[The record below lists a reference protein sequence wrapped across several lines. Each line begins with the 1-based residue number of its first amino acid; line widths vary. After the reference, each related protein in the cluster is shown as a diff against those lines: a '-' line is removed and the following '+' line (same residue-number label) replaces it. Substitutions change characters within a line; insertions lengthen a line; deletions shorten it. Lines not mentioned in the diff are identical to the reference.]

1 LKGKISIAIITILL
15 CSTILYT
22 PAYGQFETPADNAV
36 LMEYSTGNIVYR
48 KNADVPKPPASI
60 TKLMTLLLTFEAIE
74 REQVNWDTVVTVSE
88 NAWRLGGSTMYLEIG
103 DKLTIRELVTGI
115 SVVSA
120 NDACVAVAEH
130 LYGSEGTFVREM
142 NKRAE
147 EIGLKNTSFKNSTGL
162 PAENHVMS
170 AEDIALLSRYLIF
183 HHPMVLEFE
192 SMRSFTYRGITQHN
206 RNPLLNR
213 YQGADG
219 LKTGWTTE
227 AGFCLT
233 ATAEREGL
241 RFIGVILNTVNER
254 ERNTAAQ
261 ELLNYGFNNFIVHTV
276 ASKGDVVDS
285 ITIIDGRRTTVTAMP
300 LEDINVAIK
309 VEMVDQLELRVVRDG
324 QVRAPIKE
332 GDRVAQLEVRL
343 EDNLLT
349 KSDLVATEDVAR
361 ANILVRLLRRIAGL
375 FKITRG

>member
-1 LKGKISIAIITILL
+1 MKGKISIAIITIFL

-48 KNADVPKPPASI
+48 KNADVTRPPASI

-74 REQVNWDTVVTVSE
+74 REQVNWDTIVTVSE

-130 LYGSEGTFVREM
+130 LYGSEDSFVREM

-147 EIGLKNTSFKNSTGL
+147 EIGLKNTNFKNSTGL

-183 HHPMVLEFE
+183 HHPKALEFE

-227 AGFCLT
+227 AGFCLS
-233 ATAEREGL
+233 ATAERDGL
-241 RFIGVILNTVNER
+241 RFIGVILNTASER
-254 ERNTAAQ
+254 ERNAAAQ

-276 ASKGDVVDS
+276 TSKGEVVDS
-285 ITIIDGRRTTVTAMP
+285 VAIIDGRRTTVSVMP

-309 VEMVDQLELRVVRDG
+309 EEMVDQLELRVVRDG

-361 ANILVRLLRRIAGL
+361 ANFLVRLFRRIAGL